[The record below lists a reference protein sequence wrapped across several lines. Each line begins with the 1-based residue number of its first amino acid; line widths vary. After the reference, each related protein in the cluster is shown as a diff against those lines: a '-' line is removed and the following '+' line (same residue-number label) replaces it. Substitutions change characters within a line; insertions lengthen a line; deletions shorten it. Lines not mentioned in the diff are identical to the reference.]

1 MGDYRNSYF
10 MFVLGAVVAL
20 FVTLQSIVF
29 LKKAWEEGKEKGL
42 PPEKMRKAVI
52 SSAVFTLVPSLS
64 ILLTMLTLSGALGL
78 ALPWIRLSVIGAVTY
93 ELPAAEAAAQ
103 ATGASLMGGEVP
115 VSVFSVIVWV
125 MTLGIMS
132 GPLFII
138 AYFRKLQGKINRIKV
153 EDNRWGALLISAMF
167 VGLISSFLGSS
178 LAGGLVSILT
188 LFSSALLMFTCI
200 KLEQKAGIRAFK
212 DFALPLSMIG
222 AMALAVLYSGL
233 LGGLQ

>member
-1 MGDYRNSYF
+1 MDDYRNSAF

-20 FVTLQSIVF
+20 FVTVQSIVF
-29 LKKAWEEGKEKGL
+29 LRKAWAEGKRKGL
-42 PPEKMRKAVI
+42 APETMRKAVI
-52 SSAVFTLVPSLS
+52 SSAVFTVVPSLA

-93 ELPAAEAAAQ
+93 EVPAAEAAAQ
-103 ATGASLMGGEVP
+103 AVGASLSGVGVP

-125 MTLGIMS
+125 MTLGILS

-138 AYFRKLQGKINRIKV
+138 AYFKKLQGKINQIKSD
-153 EDNRWGALLISAMF
+153 DNRWGSLLISAMF
-167 VGLISSFLGSS
+167 IGLISSFLGSS

-188 LFSSALLMFTCI
+188 LFSSALLMVICI
-200 KLEQKAGIRAFK
+200 MLEQKAGLKAFK

-222 AMALAVLYSGL
+222 AMTLAILYSAIV
-233 LGGLQ
+233 GG

>member
-1 MGDYRNSYF
+1 MDDYRNSAF

-20 FVTLQSIVF
+20 FVTVQSIVF
-29 LKKAWEEGKEKGL
+29 LRKAWAEGKRKGL
-42 PPEKMRKAVI
+42 VPETMRKAVI
-52 SSAVFTLVPSLS
+52 SSAVFTVVPSLA

-93 ELPAAEAAAQ
+93 EVPAAEAAAQ
-103 ATGASLMGGEVP
+103 AVGASLSGVGVP

-125 MTLGIMS
+125 MTLGILS

-138 AYFRKLQGKINRIKV
+138 AYFKKLQGKINQIKSD
-153 EDNRWGALLISAMF
+153 DNRWGSLLISAMF
-167 VGLISSFLGSS
+167 IGLISSFLGSS

-188 LFSSALLMFTCI
+188 LFSSALLMVICI
-200 KLEQKAGIRAFK
+200 MLEQKAGLKAFK

-222 AMALAVLYSGL
+222 AMTLAILYSAIV
-233 LGGLQ
+233 GG

>member
-1 MGDYRNSYF
+1 MDDYRNSGF
-10 MFVLGAVVAL
+10 LFFLGAIVAL
-20 FVTLQSIVF
+20 FVTAQSIVF
-29 LKKAWEEGKEKGL
+29 MRKAWLEGRRAGL
-42 PPEKMRKAVI
+42 PEEKMRKAVFT
-52 SSAVFTLVPSLS
+52 SAVFTLVPSLS

-103 ATGASLMGGEVP
+103 AAGASLMAGGVP

-132 GPLFII
+132 GPICII
-138 AYFRKLQGKINRIKV
+138 AYFKKLQGKVNKIKA

-178 LAGGLVSILT
+178 LAGGLISILT
-188 LFSSALLMFTCI
+188 LLSSALLMVICI
-200 KLEQKAGIRAFK
+200 QLEQKAGLKFFK
-212 DFALPLSMIG
+212 DFALPVSMVG
-222 AMALAVLYSGL
+222 AMALAIFYTGL
-233 LGGLQ
+233 LGG

>member
-1 MGDYRNSYF
+1 MADYRNSGF
-10 MFVLGAVVAL
+10 MFALGILVAL
-20 FVTLQSIVF
+20 FVTVQSIVF
-29 LKKAWEEGKEKGL
+29 LRKAWQEGKRRGID
-42 PPEKMRKAVI
+42 PAVMRKAVV

-103 ATGASLMGGEVP
+103 AAGASLMASSIP
-115 VSVFSVIVWV
+115 PSVFTLITWV

-132 GPLFII
+132 GPIFII
-138 AYFRKLQGKINRIKV
+138 AYFRKLQGRVNKIKV
-153 EDNRWGALLISAMF
+153 EDNRWGSLLIAAMF
-167 VGLISSFLGSS
+167 VGLISSFLGSA

-188 LFSSALLMFTCI
+188 LFSSALLMVICI
-200 KLEQKAGIRAFK
+200 TLEQKGGLKLFK

-222 AMALAVLYSGL
+222 AMTLAIVYSGL
-233 LGGLQ
+233 LGGH